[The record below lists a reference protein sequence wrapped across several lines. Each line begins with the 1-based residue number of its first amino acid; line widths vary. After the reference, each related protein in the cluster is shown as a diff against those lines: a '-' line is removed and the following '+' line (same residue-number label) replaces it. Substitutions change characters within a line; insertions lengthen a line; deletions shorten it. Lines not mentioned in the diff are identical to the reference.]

1 MRDSTGIR
9 AIAAFLILA
18 FGAVPAYPEAKSLPT
33 AERHKAYGVKCEDC
47 HGSSSSTTSN
57 VFPATNPTKKS
68 PNARR
73 SWHGIPTRAITAKS
87 SATPVITATRPM
99 STYARSAIRTEGF
112 SSG

>member
-47 HGSSSSTTSN
+47 HGSKDKKQFDHKQCLSCHESYEK
-57 VFPATNPTKKS
+57 VAERTKKLARNPHKS
-68 PNARR
+68 HYGEIECNACH
-73 SWHGIPTRAITAKS
+73 HGHKADEYLCAQCHQD
-87 SATPVITATRPM
+87 
-99 STYARSAIRTEGF
+99 
-112 SSG
+112 